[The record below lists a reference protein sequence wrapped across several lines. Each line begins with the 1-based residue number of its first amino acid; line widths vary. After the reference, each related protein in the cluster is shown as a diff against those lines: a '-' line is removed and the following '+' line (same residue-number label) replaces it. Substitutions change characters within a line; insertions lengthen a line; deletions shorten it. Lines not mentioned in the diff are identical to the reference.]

1 MKKLVFLSAGI
12 LAFALQN
19 ASAQTFSLFTTTN
32 DFSTWNNGWGATTVG
47 ASSDWDYDGSAVNGQ
62 GNNTAAGGVGTP
74 GSLAINANGSGWTLG
89 ALYYG
94 AGNPNFMHAID
105 PGSLAAYNAES
116 PGGSG
121 NPGITTAFSG
131 YLQMVYT
138 VPINEPGGF
147 ALDLFYAYDSNGGW
161 GVANPSSV
169 VDLGPSTAQD
179 IFTNP
184 QENYLATYN
193 YSISAGALQ
202 YFNLGLIYNPGSSLS
217 TFYVDAIIVP
227 EPGTAA
233 LFGLGALGFAFLARR
248 RRA

>member
-1 MKKLVFLSAGI
+1 MKKLAFLSAGI
-12 LAFALQN
+12 LAFVLQN
-19 ASAQTFSLFTTTN
+19 ASATTSLFTTSD

-47 ASSDWDYDGSAVNGQ
+47 ASTAWDYDGSAVNGQ
-62 GNNTAAGGVGTP
+62 GNNTSPGGVGTP

-89 ALYYG
+89 AEYYG
-94 AGNPNFMHAID
+94 AGNPTFMHAID

-116 PGGSG
+116 PGGPA
-121 NPGITTAFSG
+121 NPGITTTFSG
-131 YLQMVYT
+131 ILQMVYT

-147 ALDLFYAYDSNGGW
+147 ELDLFYAYDSNGGW
-161 GVANPSSV
+161 GVSTPTL

-179 IFTNP
+179 IYSNP

-193 YSISAGALQ
+193 YSISAGALN

-217 TFYVDAIIVP
+217 TFYVDAITVP
-227 EPGTAA
+227 EPGTVA